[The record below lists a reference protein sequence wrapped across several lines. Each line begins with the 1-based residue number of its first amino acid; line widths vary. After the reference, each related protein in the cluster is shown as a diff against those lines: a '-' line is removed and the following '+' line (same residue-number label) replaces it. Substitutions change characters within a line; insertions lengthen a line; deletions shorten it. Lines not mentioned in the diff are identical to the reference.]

1 MRDIVSPVIGA
12 MKDAGTPF
20 RGFLYAGLMLTGEG
34 PKVIEFNV
42 RLGDPEAQVL
52 LPRLDTS
59 LSQLLL
65 AAATDG
71 LPKNVQVEKKAD
83 PHVGVVLASEGYPG
97 HIEQGRPIDGLDR
110 AAAHGGCPR
119 VPCRHETRGRAPRD
133 QRRAGADGGGPC
145 ARCKGGHCPGVPRR

>member
-1 MRDIVSPVIGA
+1 
-12 MKDAGTPF
+12 
-20 RGFLYAGLMLTGEG
+20 
-34 PKVIEFNV
+34 
-42 RLGDPEAQVL
+42 VL

-83 PHVGVVLASEGYPG
+83 PHVGVVLASAGYPG

-110 AAAHGGCPR
+110 AAAMADVLVFHAGTRREGGRLVTSGGR
-119 VPCRHETRGRAPRD
+119 VLTVVGRAPDVKGAIARAYEGVDAIRFEGMHVRRD
-133 QRRAGADGGGPC
+133 IGARAL
-145 ARCKGGHCPGVPRR
+145 